1 MLQITPPL
9 TITTSAGGAFTG
21 YIGDTLRGY
30 LVALIYAP
38 GGDSGLDT
46 GADLTITCNT
56 TGIPILTKFNLGTG
70 TSYLFP
76 AARGTISDNAT
87 GGLGTAPF
95 AQIPLMREKIKVVVA
110 QGGNAKTGTIQAIY
124 DDGVNH

>member
-1 MLQITPPL
+1 MLQITPAV
-9 TITTSAGGAFTG
+9 TITTTSGGAATV
-21 YIGDTLRGY
+21 YIGDQLRGY
-30 LVALIYAP
+30 LVALIYTP

-46 GADLTITCNT
+46 GADLTVTCNN
-56 TGIPILTKFNLGTG
+56 TGIPILTKVNLGTG

-76 AARGTISDNAT
+76 AARGTLSDNAT

-95 AQIPLMREKIKVVVA
+95 AQIPLVREKIKVVVA
-110 QGGNAKTGTIQAIY
+110 QGGDTKTGTIQAIY